1 MSPFADIPVS
11 DPTPQLAPTA
21 RRLLDAAVR
30 VLDQHGFS
38 GLTFERI
45 AQEAGENA
53 ALIRYHFGSKSG
65 LVRDLVD
72 VVLFA
77 EAEQLM
83 ATLSPL
89 QGSERREAL
98 FREQR
103 HIAVRLTTFRRFY
116 ELIPHIL
123 RDPELRLKLRDFL
136 RWYWTM
142 DGWAITGE
150 YLDAEQVVKD
160 APLGLLSVAMFDGL
174 ALQMQADPALDI
186 EPAFQLWEA
195 LVLQY
200 VGGSGAE
207 RGTP

>member
-1 MSPFADIPVS
+1 MRPFADIPVT

-65 LVRDLVD
+65 LVSDLVD

-77 EAEQLM
+77 EADQLM

-89 QGSERREAL
+89 KGGERREAL

-116 ELIPHIL
+116 ELIPHVL

-150 YLDAEQVVKD
+150 YLDAEQVVKK

-174 ALQMQADPALDI
+174 ALQMQADPDLDI
-186 EPAFQLWEA
+186 EPAFRLWET

-200 VGGSGAE
+200 LEGPGAE
-207 RGTP
+207 